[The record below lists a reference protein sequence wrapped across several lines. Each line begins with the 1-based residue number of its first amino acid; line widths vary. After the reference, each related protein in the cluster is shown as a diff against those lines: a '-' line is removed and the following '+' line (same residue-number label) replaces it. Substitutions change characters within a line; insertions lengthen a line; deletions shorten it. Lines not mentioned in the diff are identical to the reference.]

1 MELQKPMQTN
11 FLLGTLQLTDQAQMV
26 LKRVPYDLVAR
37 HAINEHGLIT
47 EPERRQNAMS
57 MLTIGPIISRYKAD
71 PTNPRSKHVIVE
83 TDAVWGSTL
92 ISIE

>member
-1 MELQKPMQTN
+1 MQTN
-11 FLLGTLQLTDQAQMV
+11 FLLGTLQLTTQVQAV

-47 EPERRQNAMS
+47 DAERRQNAMS
-57 MLTIGPIISRYKAD
+57 MLTIGPITSRYKAD
-71 PTNPRSKHVIVE
+71 PTDPRSPHVVIK

-92 ISIE
+92 ISLE